1 MNISGKDNQRDESVI
16 MLVNS
21 VSRLFRNNVRSEMRK
36 KGLNESYHP
45 ILVHLSKNDGLTQQD
60 LVSKTHLTAPSISVT
75 LQKMEADGLIIR
87 ETDLNDKRKTIIRLT
102 EKGFQLDEYH
112 RDVFR
117 GQDEECMKNISENER
132 EIIRRGL
139 EKIRENLI

>member
-1 MNISGKDNQRDESVI
+1 MNVSGKDNQRDESVI
-16 MLVNS
+16 MLINS

-60 LVSKTHLTAPSISVT
+60 LVIKTHLTAPSISAT
-75 LQKMEADGLIIR
+75 LQKMESDGLINR
-87 ETDLNDKRKTIIRLT
+87 EIDLNDKRKIIIRLT
-102 EKGFQLDEYH
+102 EKGFQLDGYH
-112 RDVFR
+112 REVFR